1 MARVESMS
9 AGAVRSAPGTMY
21 GALENLEKQRL
32 IARVASADARRKVY
46 QVTELGY
53 QTLTRDA
60 ERMAHLVS
68 KAGPFYAFTPIEPGS
83 AVVRV
88 DYRPTMSAADF
99 VDYVTLFADA
109 GWRHLAGTRT
119 SGTQY
124 FASSAERAD
133 TEIFSDPTSRAL
145 CYRRAL
151 GVTGGIAALYLL
163 LVFVLV
169 VSGNG
174 VFASLSSPGDW
185 YLTPGPCGVMLA
197 TVAHQWRLYRRASA
211 VDRTA

>member
-1 MARVESMS
+1 MNTSFKIFADFDKEERWLNRQAAE
-9 AGAVRSAPGTMY
+9 G
-21 GALENLEKQRL
+21 RL
-32 IARVASADARRKVY
+32 V
-46 QVTELGY
+46 
-53 QTLTRDA
+53 
-60 ERMAHLVS
+60 H
-68 KAGPFYAFTPIEPGS
+68 KAGPLYAFAPVEPGS

-99 VDYVTLFADA
+99 DDYVTLFADA

-133 TEIFSDPTSRAL
+133 TEIFSDPSSRAL
-145 CYRRAL
+145 RYRRAL

-169 VSGNG
+169 VSGNS
-174 VFASLSSPGDW
+174 VFESLFTPGAW
-185 YLTPGPCGVMLA
+185 YLTPGLWQKEGWALVGAFLFETPFVILRIGAPVLLVAACIVMLA
-197 TVAHQWRLYRRASA
+197 TVAHQWRLYRRAT
-211 VDRTA
+211 V

>member
-1 MARVESMS
+1 MS
-9 AGAVRSAPGTMY
+9 TSFKIFADFDKEERW
-21 GALENLEKQRL
+21 LNQQ
-32 IARVASADARRKVY
+32 VAEGR
-46 QVTELGY
+46 
-53 QTLTRDA
+53 
-60 ERMAHLVS
+60 LVS
-68 KAGPFYAFTPIEPGS
+68 KAGPFYRFAPIEPGS

-99 VDYVTLFADA
+99 DDYVALFTDS

-124 FASSAERAD
+124 FAASAERAD
-133 TEIFSDPTSRAL
+133 TEIFSDTSSRAL
-145 CYRRAL
+145 RYRRAL

-174 VFASLSSPGDW
+174 VFSSLFTPGDW
-185 YLTPGPCGVMLA
+185 YLTPGLWQKEGWAFVGAFLFETPFVMLRLGGPVLLVVACGVMLA

-211 VDRTA
+211 VGRTA